1 MTTKNELFEKIE
13 AQKEKL
19 WEMADFIFDHP
30 EYRGKEYQAC
40 DLLTKYLTDN
50 GFSVE
55 KSVGGYETSFRAE
68 WKHGEGGPVIG
79 ILCEYDALEG
89 LGHGCG
95 HHMQGPSCLGAAV
108 ALKECAGEEPF
119 TLVVYGTP
127 AEETLGSKCDMIK
140 NGCFHEL
147 DAAFMMHGSPT
158 TCTDVKC
165 LADQSFRVTFH
176 GKRAHAALA
185 PEQGRSAFDALL
197 VAFNGIEFL
206 REHVPDD
213 VRMHYTVAEL
223 PGPANV
229 VPVKSVGKFSL
240 RSFSKE
246 ELKGV
251 VSRFKDIIK
260 GAALIAGVDYEL
272 EQTSD
277 FYNKIPVLKLN
288 ELLMEN
294 AKLAGAP
301 RLAPPREKT
310 GSTDFGN
317 VMYEIPGSCIRV
329 AFVPEGTSSHSQEF
343 VDAGKTQAARDCI
356 LYGAKSIAGAS
367 MDLITKPEL
376 MDEAD
381 WYTVDVITC
390 AAPNLREKPSNAFN
404 TGDGKDSI
412 KITDKEL
419 LAIHEKRLR
428 RILDVA
434 LSNKVETIVLGA
446 FGCGAFMNNPNVVA
460 QASKNVLNEYLYAFK
475 NIEFAVYCSPS
486 DDTNYRIFDRVFR
499 PYTK

>member
-1 MTTKNELFEKIE
+1 MRKEELFQRIDEE
-13 AQKEKL
+13 REEL
-19 WEMADFIFDHP
+19 WSMADQIFDNP
-30 EYRGKEYQAC
+30 EYEGEEVFAAG
-40 DLLTKYLTDN
+40 LLTDYLRKN

-55 KSVGGYETSFRAE
+55 MGVGGYKTAFRAVYS
-68 WKHGEGGPVIG
+68 HGEGGPVIG
-79 ILCEYDALEG
+79 ILCEYDALRG

-95 HHMQGPSCLGAAV
+95 HHMQGPGCLGAAV
-108 ALKECAGEEPF
+108 ALKNLDTDRPF
-119 TLVVYGTP
+119 QIVVYGTP

-140 NGCFHEL
+140 KGCFHDL
-147 DAAFMMHGSPT
+147 DVAFMMHGGPN
-158 TCTDVKC
+158 TCTDVRC
-165 LADQSFRVTFH
+165 LAQRSFHVTFH

-185 PEQGRSAFDALL
+185 PDKGRSAFDALL
-197 VAFNGIEFL
+197 AAFQGIEFL

-251 VSRFKDIIK
+251 VSRFKDIVK

-356 LYGAKSIAGAS
+356 IYGAKSIAGAS

-376 MDEAD
+376 MDEVKA
-381 WYTVDVITC
+381 
-390 AAPNLREKPSNAFN
+390 
-404 TGDGKDSI
+404 
-412 KITDKEL
+412 
-419 LAIHEKRLR
+419 
-428 RILDVA
+428 
-434 LSNKVETIVLGA
+434 
-446 FGCGAFMNNPNVVA
+446 
-460 QASKNVLNEYLYAFK
+460 
-475 NIEFAVYCSPS
+475 EFAE
-486 DDTNYRIFDRVFR
+486 NKKKF
-499 PYTK
+499 K

>member
-1 MTTKNELFEKIE
+1 M
-13 AQKEKL
+13 
-19 WEMADFIFDHP
+19 
-30 EYRGKEYQAC
+30 
-40 DLLTKYLTDN
+40 
-50 GFSVE
+50 
-55 KSVGGYETSFRAE
+55 
-68 WKHGEGGPVIG
+68 IG

-165 LADQSFRVTFH
+165 LADQSFKVTFH

-240 RSFSKE
+240 RSFSKGRV
-246 ELKGV
+246 K
-251 VSRFKDIIK
+251 R
-260 GAALIAGVDYEL
+260 
-272 EQTSD
+272 
-277 FYNKIPVLKLN
+277 VL
-288 ELLMEN
+288 
-294 AKLAGAP
+294 
-301 RLAPPREKT
+301 
-310 GSTDFGN
+310 
-317 VMYEIPGSCIRV
+317 
-329 AFVPEGTSSHSQEF
+329 
-343 VDAGKTQAARDCI
+343 
-356 LYGAKSIAGAS
+356 
-367 MDLITKPEL
+367 
-376 MDEAD
+376 
-381 WYTVDVITC
+381 
-390 AAPNLREKPSNAFN
+390 
-404 TGDGKDSI
+404 
-412 KITDKEL
+412 
-419 LAIHEKRLR
+419 
-428 RILDVA
+428 
-434 LSNKVETIVLGA
+434 
-446 FGCGAFMNNPNVVA
+446 
-460 QASKNVLNEYLYAFK
+460 
-475 NIEFAVYCSPS
+475 
-486 DDTNYRIFDRVFR
+486 
-499 PYTK
+499 

>member
-1 MTTKNELFEKIE
+1 MV
-13 AQKEKL
+13 
-19 WEMADFIFDHP
+19 
-30 EYRGKEYQAC
+30 
-40 DLLTKYLTDN
+40 
-50 GFSVE
+50 FSVE
-55 KSVGGYETSFRAE
+55 RSVGGYETSFRAE

-165 LADQSFRVTFH
+165 LADQSFKVTFH

-251 VSRFKDIIK
+251 VSRFKDIVK

-356 LYGAKSIAGAS
+356 IYGAKSIAGAS

-376 MDEAD
+376 MDEVKA
-381 WYTVDVITC
+381 
-390 AAPNLREKPSNAFN
+390 
-404 TGDGKDSI
+404 
-412 KITDKEL
+412 
-419 LAIHEKRLR
+419 
-428 RILDVA
+428 
-434 LSNKVETIVLGA
+434 
-446 FGCGAFMNNPNVVA
+446 
-460 QASKNVLNEYLYAFK
+460 
-475 NIEFAVYCSPS
+475 EFAE
-486 DDTNYRIFDRVFR
+486 NKKKF
-499 PYTK
+499 K